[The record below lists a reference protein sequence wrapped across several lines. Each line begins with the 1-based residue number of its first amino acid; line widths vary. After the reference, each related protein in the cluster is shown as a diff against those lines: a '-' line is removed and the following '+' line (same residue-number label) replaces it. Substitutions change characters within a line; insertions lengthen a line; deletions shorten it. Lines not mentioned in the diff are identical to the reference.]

1 MNANEIYV
9 GEFYA
14 WYPNRPKGQIPVG
27 AAKVVVTRVRKV
39 KQLYD
44 KNRKT
49 EVTIKVVE
57 QGKGGSLLYYGVDRE
72 TTVSSRELIDYW
84 AFYKDEEDALLREQE
99 RKTYDIRKNKARRKV
114 LHDLLDARLAEKGIP
129 SGSISLHYSS
139 SASIDVDVLINW
151 LKISEQEIADA
162 VLEIVGPPLE
172 ATSGYTTD

>member
-14 WYPNRPKGQIPVG
+14 WHPYRRKGQIPVG
-27 AAKVVVTRVRKV
+27 AAKVIVTRVRKV

-49 EVTIKVVE
+49 EVTVKVVE
-57 QGKGGSLLYYGVDRE
+57 MGTGSSLHYYEIGRE

-84 AFYKDEEDALLREQE
+84 AFYKDEEAALLREQE

-114 LHDLLDARLAEKGIP
+114 LHDLLDARLAEKGLP
-129 SGSISLHYSS
+129 SGSIEMNYTT
-139 SASIDVDVLINW
+139 SISIPSDTLINW
-151 LKISEQEIADA
+151 LNISEQEIADA
-162 VLEIVGPPLE
+162 VLEIVGPPIE
-172 ATSGYTTD
+172 ATNGYTTD